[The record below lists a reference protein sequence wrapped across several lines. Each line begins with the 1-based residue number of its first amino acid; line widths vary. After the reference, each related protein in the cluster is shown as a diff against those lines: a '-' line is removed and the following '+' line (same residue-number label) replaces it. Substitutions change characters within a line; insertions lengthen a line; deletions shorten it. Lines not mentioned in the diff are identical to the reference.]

1 VTLAVRNLTVRFE
14 NQVVLDNLDLD
25 VHEGEI
31 VTVMG
36 PSGCGK
42 STLLRAIAGLQ
53 PCDSGTITLN
63 GTDIS
68 NVPTHARNVG
78 LVFQD
83 LALFPHLDVAGN
95 VGYGLRMQGIAK
107 GPRGR
112 RVDELLEFV
121 RLPGS
126 SHRAVGTLSGG
137 EQQRVALARALAPD
151 PTLLLLDEPFASL
164 DETLK
169 ESLVGEIGDLL
180 RERRITAIHVT
191 HDSDE
196 PAAIGSSRVLQM
208 RRQQPSQ

>member
-14 NQVVLDNLDLD
+14 NRVVLDNLDLD
-25 VHEGEI
+25 VNESEI

-53 PCDSGTITLN
+53 TIDSGTITLN

-78 LVFQD
+78 MVFQE

-95 VGYGLRMQGIAK
+95 VGYGLRMQGVPK
-107 GPRGR
+107 GIRMT
-112 RVDELLEFV
+112 RVEELLEFV

-126 SHRAVGTLSGG
+126 GRRSISTLSGG
-137 EQQRVALARALAPD
+137 EQQRIALARALAPN

-169 ESLVGEIGDLL
+169 ESLVHEIGELL

-196 PAAIGSSRVLQM
+196 PAAIGSSRVLQL
-208 RRQQPSQ
+208 RR